1 MAVNAEPNVP
11 LPREAV
17 AVAPQAEASERGT
30 SIATLRALMP
40 HLSASDTAIGTIR
53 GGRAAALAALHAI
66 NPQSY
71 AGSRNYLDGS
81 VTRLSPYLRHGV
93 LTLAEVRDHALAV
106 VDQPQ
111 QALRLIQELAWRDYW
126 QRLYTQLG
134 DGIWLD
140 REPIKTGRPND
151 AYIDTLPPE
160 LGQAATP
167 AHTGL
172 ACIDAF
178 AQDLVSTGYLHNH
191 ARMWMAAWLI
201 HWQHVRWQ
209 AGARWF
215 LEHLLDGDPASN
227 NLSWQ
232 WVASTF
238 SAKPY
243 IFNRENLQRYTANK
257 YCATCPRAAAHTCP
271 FDHSYDELNASLFAG
286 LEALDEPFP
295 SPKTASHGSA
305 SRGNPRIA
313 NAAAGSAPLLW
324 IHTDSLNPELAA
336 FREHPDR
343 PSIFVWDTDW
353 LTQEHISLK
362 RAVFIAECL
371 DALPPSLT
379 IQAGDAAEH
388 VLAAARA
395 SNSDCI
401 LAQRT
406 PDPRLL
412 RAAAAIAE
420 HIPVVWF
427 DQAPFLDPNL
437 RPDLRR
443 FSRYW
448 QKAQTSAMQPTY
460 FPVRP

>member
-1 MAVNAEPNVP
+1 MKSNIGGPSPQEHVE
-11 LPREAV
+11 
-17 AVAPQAEASERGT
+17 VAPQAEASEARARSS
-30 SIATLRALMP
+30 SIESLRAMLP
-40 HLSASDTAIGTIR
+40 HLSPSDTATGTIR
-53 GGRAAALAALHAI
+53 GGRLAALAALHAI
-66 NPQSY
+66 KPQSY
-71 AGSRNYLDGS
+71 AGSRNYLNGD

-93 LTLAEVRDHALAV
+93 LSLAEVRDHALAV
-106 VDQPQ
+106 VDRPQ
-111 QALRLIQELAWRDYW
+111 QAFRLIQELAWRDYW

-140 REPIKTGRPND
+140 REPIKTGLSDN
-151 AYIDTLPPE
+151 AYSDTLPPE
-160 LGQAATP
+160 LGEAATP

-178 AQDLVSTGYLHNH
+178 AQDLVTTGYLHNH

-238 SAKPY
+238 SVKPY
-243 IFNRENLQRYTANK
+243 IFNRENLQRYTDNK
-257 YCATCPRAAAHTCP
+257 YCAACPHAAAHTCP
-271 FDHSYDELNASLFAG
+271 FDHSYEELNADLF
-286 LEALDEPFP
+286 LLPDTPPQP
-295 SPKTASHGSA
+295 SVPVS
-305 SRGNPRIA
+305 SRGKVSQSSTSSPGTI
-313 NAAAGSAPLLW
+313 AGSAPLLW
-324 IHTDSLNPELAA
+324 IHTDSLNPELVSLC
-336 FREHPDR
+336 EHPDR
-343 PSIFVWDTDW
+343 PSVFVWDTDW
-353 LTQEHISLK
+353 LVQEHITLK
-362 RAVFIAECL
+362 RAMFIAQCL
-371 DALPPSLT
+371 DALPASLT
-379 IQAGDAAEH
+379 IQVGDPAEK

-395 SNSDCI
+395 SNSDFI
-401 LAQRT
+401 LVQRT

-412 RAAAAIAE
+412 RAATAIAK

-427 DQAPFLDPNL
+427 DPAPFLDPDL
-437 RPDLRR
+437 HPDLRR

-460 FPVRP
+460 SPGQG